1 MPSRP
6 RPLSNNVLAG
16 VEDIIAATMD
26 AWPALNCASER
37 AREHYMDPVLLAD
50 LNRIA
55 LVSLGHRG
63 PRPQCPAQP
72 VRAEN
77 RPRT

>member
-1 MPSRP
+1 MPTRP

-16 VEDIIAATMD
+16 VEDIIAATLE

-55 LVSLGHRG
+55 MCLSAIEAHARNARHNRYE
-63 PRPQCPAQP
+63 PRR
-72 VRAEN
+72 RA
-77 RPRT
+77 

>member
-1 MPSRP
+1 MPTRP

-16 VEDIIAATMD
+16 VEDIIAAILE

-37 AREHYMDPVLLAD
+37 ARERYMDPVLLAD

-55 LVSLGHRG
+55 LW
-63 PRPQCPAQP
+63 RP
-72 VRAEN
+72 
-77 RPRT
+77 